1 MPQGARMVNGIRTG
15 KRLRGDSGLLL
26 ATVGALLISAC
37 GGDPAA
43 NPPPPPQTLAV
54 ATTVVTAGDIPLIYT
69 TTGSVVS
76 DERVE
81 ISSRTP
87 AYVRTIEVR
96 EGQRVELKQLLATLD
111 SQDIDANIRAAQ
123 ANRDQAGAA
132 QRDARKDV
140 EDAAKLFAKG
150 VLPEATLR
158 KARLQLQLASD
169 NLAAAE
175 AALSRARAERQ
186 YTQIR
191 SPVAG
196 VVVARHGRV
205 GDLAAPGKP
214 LITVESDTALLFATQ
229 VPERRV
235 ASIRSGDSVQIS
247 IDALGQT
254 PSGETLTGEVVRVV
268 ASGNPVTR
276 GFEVKVS
283 LPATPGLL
291 PGMFGR
297 ARFTIGS
304 RNALVVPATALVER
318 GGLTGVYVVADDGRT
333 RFRWLRTEHRVGA
346 GTVVLAGLDA
356 GERIVTAP
364 TGKMREGDRVA
375 LATP

>member
-1 MPQGARMVNGIRTG
+1 MVSSIRTG
-15 KRLRGDSGLLL
+15 SRVGMGVGLVWEILATALL
-26 ATVGALLISAC
+26 AAC
-37 GGDPAA
+37 GGDPLA
-43 NPPPPPQTLAV
+43 NAPPPPTTFAV
-54 ATTVVTAGDIPLIYT
+54 PTEVVSTRDIPLIYT

-76 DERVE
+76 DERVD
-81 ISSRTP
+81 ISSRTA

-96 EGQRVELKQLLATLD
+96 EGQRVNYKQLLATLD

-140 EDAAKLFAKG
+140 EDGARLFARG
-150 VLPEATLR
+150 VLPETTLR

-186 YTQIR
+186 YTQIL

-214 LITVESDTALLFATQ
+214 LITVESDTALLFATH
-229 VPERRV
+229 VAERRV
-235 ASIRSGDSVQIS
+235 ASIRTGDSVQIS

-254 PSGETLTGEVVRVV
+254 QRGETLSGQALNGEVIRLV

-297 ARFTIGS
+297 ARFTLGS
-304 RNALVVPATALVER
+304 PQAVVVPAAALVER
-318 GGLTGVYVVADDGRT
+318 GGLTGVYVVAADGRAH
-333 RFRWLRTEHRVGA
+333 FRWLRTEHAA
-346 GTVVLAGLDA
+346 GSGIVVLAGLDA

-364 TGKMREGDRVA
+364 TAKMREGDQVA
-375 LATP
+375 PPPL